1 MESERL
7 DVVENLDRSSIVA
20 LDSAQGAQVELK
32 TVWPM
37 FVTGG
42 YRVVQSFCTENR
54 CYGVLR
60 CGPPPRRGRRCL
72 MGRNVELI
80 ERILLGDSQKL
91 VSLELGLA
99 PSTVALIVARCLRSL
114 GLDCHASSVPML
126 LVMAVHAFRAAD
138 APSVARRLDI
148 EHGGQRYV
156 VISAR
161 RPDAPLEQ
169 MLSGCEYAVARLRVE
184 GRTHAEIA
192 QLRQVSPRTVANQL
206 TATFQKLRVSG
217 RADLLRE
224 LLCRHA
230 RPSVATARAPRWS
243 DSGRAE
249 PRP

>member
-7 DVVENLDRSSIVA
+7 DVVQYLDRCSIAA
-20 LDSAQGAQVELK
+20 LDAANGRTIELA

-37 FVTGG
+37 LVAGG
-42 YRVVQSFCTENR
+42 CRVVDSFDTEGR
-54 CYGVLR
+54 CYAVLR

-72 MGRNVELI
+72 VPRNVELV

-99 PSTVALIVARCLRSL
+99 PSTVALIVARCLRAL

-126 LVMAVHAFRAAD
+126 VVMAVHASRAAD
-138 APSVARRLDI
+138 ASSDARRLDLD
-148 EHGGQRYV
+148 HDGTQHV

-169 MLSGCEYAVARLRVE
+169 MLSGCECAVARLRVE
-184 GRTHAEIA
+184 GRSHAEIA
-192 QLRQVSPRTVANQL
+192 RLRRVSPRTVANQL

-224 LLCRHA
+224 LICRHA
-230 RPSVATARAPRWS
+230 RPAVAS
-243 DSGRAE
+243 M
-249 PRP
+249 